1 MQKMKLF
8 LFVSILSLFFIG
20 PLPAEAPGGNLTPVG
35 YWKTIDDKTGEVK
48 SIVKIWIAEDGILKG
63 RVEKVFP
70 KEGEDPNPICDKCKG
85 DRKDQPVLGMEFLW
99 GFKGFGAVWKNGEVL
114 DPENGKIYSCQLEV
128 IENGKK
134 LKVFGYIRIIFKI
147 GRSQIWIREKEGS

>member
-8 LFVSILSLFFIG
+8 LFVSILFLLFIG
-20 PLPAEAPGGNLTPVG
+20 QLPAEVPGGNLTPEG

-48 SIVKIWIAEDGILKG
+48 SIVKIWIAEDGTLKG

-70 KEGEDPNPICDKCKG
+70 KEGEDPNPKCDKCKG
-85 DRKDQPVLGMEFLW
+85 DKKDQPVLGMEILW
-99 GFKGFGAVWKNGEVL
+99 GFEGAGAEWKNGNAL
-114 DPENGKIYSCQLEV
+114 DPENGKIYNCQLEV
-128 IENGKK
+128 IENGQK

-147 GRSQIWIREKEGS
+147 GRSQIWIREPVGQ